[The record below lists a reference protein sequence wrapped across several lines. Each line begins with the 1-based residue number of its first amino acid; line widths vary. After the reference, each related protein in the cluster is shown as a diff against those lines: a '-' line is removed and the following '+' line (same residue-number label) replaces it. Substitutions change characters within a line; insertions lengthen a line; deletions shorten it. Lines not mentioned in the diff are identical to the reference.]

1 MVAPAAGLFARYI
14 HERAHSAEGA
24 QSNVQCTEAPS
35 GIDSTAL
42 QPHGGYCVPSGHL
55 EPVGT
60 LEPVRPQSKNKSE
73 VAPETL
79 TSGASYGARTQRRLD
94 NR

>member
-60 LEPVRPQSKNKSE
+60 LEPVRPQSKNEERSR
-73 VAPETL
+73 
-79 TSGASYGARTQRRLD
+79 ARDADERRELRRE
-94 NR
+94 NTAAA